1 MLSLDFHSPVEPLE
15 FPMFV
20 DKGLTLHMKRDDRI
34 HPFISGNKWRKLKYI
49 LQSARTAGKMHLV
62 TFGGAWSNHLLA
74 TACAG
79 AKFGFKT
86 TAFVRG
92 EAVSNPTLSLCKLFG
107 MELHFADR
115 TAYRDK
121 RALFRHYTQGNEQA
135 YFVDEG
141 GYCAAG
147 ATGCEEIIDELPQA
161 YDHIF
166 CACGTGTTLAGLY
179 QGCAKAGLDTRLHGI
194 PVLAGGDFI
203 YGAVAGLSPISDP
216 AALVLHTQYH
226 FGGYAKTTPALLAFI
241 KHFCAETGILIEPV
255 YTGKLL
261 YGVFDL
267 AKRDYFKKGDRI
279 LVIHTGGLMGV
290 LGKLDDFGV

>member
-1 MLSLDFHSPVEPLE
+1 MFDFHNPVEPLD
-15 FPMFV
+15 FPKFG
-20 DKGLTLHMKRDDRI
+20 DKGLTVHMKRDDQI

-49 LQSARTAGKMHLV
+49 LQSARIAGKAHLV

-92 EAVSNPTLSLCKLFG
+92 EAVSNPVLSLCKLFG
-107 MELHFADR
+107 MELKFVDR

-121 RALFRHYTQGNEQA
+121 RALFDHYVQGNGQA

-141 GYCAAG
+141 GYCAEGAAG
-147 ATGCEEIIDELPQA
+147 CAEIVDELTRV

-179 QGCAKAGLDTRLHGI
+179 QGCRKAGLDTRLHGI

-203 YGAVAGLSPISDP
+203 YEAVAGLYPFTDP
-216 AALVLHTQYH
+216 AGVVLHTQYH
-226 FGGYAKTTPALLAFI
+226 FGGYAKTTPTLLAFI

-261 YGVFDL
+261 YAVFDL
-267 AKRDYFKKGDRI
+267 AQRDYFEKGDRI
-279 LVIHTGGLMGV
+279 LVIHTGGLTGI
-290 LGKLDDFGV
+290 LGKLDDFAV